1 MRPCDRVLAQHAR
14 SPGFDPGLHPSPHT
28 YIGTEK
34 RPQLLSSPRSLT
46 ELAPSFLG
54 LELFI
59 SVLPTCTISGCLCI
73 HPDFYLDMEVF
84 RQFRPLGRRSKQQT
98 QWLKRGLNLQVPRS
112 SLGADFK
119 SWQTYLDS
127 KWQVQRGFAQ
137 ASDNHWSD
145 FSLGEEKDIIL
156 GLDTPLSS

>member
-1 MRPCDRVLAQHAR
+1 MRPVTECLT
-14 SPGFDPGLHPSPHT
+14 PGLHPPHT

-46 ELAPSFLG
+46 KLAPSFLG

-59 SVLPTCTISGCLCI
+59 SVLPACTISGCPCI
-73 HPDFYLDMEVF
+73 HPDFHLDMEVF
-84 RQFRPLGRRSKQQT
+84 RQFRPLGRKSKQHT
-98 QWLKRGLNLQVPRS
+98 QGLKRGLSRQEPRS

-119 SWQTYLDS
+119 SSQTYLDS
-127 KWQVQRGFAQ
+127 TPRQVQRGFAR

-156 GLDTPLSS
+156 GLDTPFTS